1 METTNRLG
9 LPLLI
14 PGQSQKETVH
24 NEALLALDTLVGG
37 VVEEPPRTSPPS
49 NPQPGQTY
57 IVADGAVG
65 EWAGLGGKILTFTEA
80 GWRQQGPAEG
90 QSFLIRSTGVRAT
103 FHEGVWELGLV
114 RATSVMVGGVQ
125 VVGSRSGAI
134 ASPVVGTVVDNEARA
149 CVTEMLNALRSQ
161 GLIAS

>member
-1 METTNRLG
+1 LREWEKPCG
-9 LPLLI
+9 F
-14 PGQSQKETVH
+14 ETVH
-24 NEALLALDTLVGG
+24 NEALLALDALVGG
-37 VVEEPPRTSPPS
+37 VVEEPHRTSPPS

-65 EWAGLGGKILTFTEA
+65 EWAELGGKILTFTEA

-114 RATSVMVGGVQ
+114 GATSVMVGGVR

-134 ASPVVGTVVDNEARA
+134 ASPVGGTVVDNEVRA
-149 CVTEMLNALRSQ
+149 CVTEMLNALRSH
-161 GLIAS
+161 GLMPRDDSG